1 MVCRQS
7 VSLWADPLLFESAQ
21 LRLCALWLHL
31 NHGIW
36 SAMQTMGLNNKTWF
50 GRLKTFSTLYSTL
63 IILMFAA
70 VAVLFCLGYTPSD
83 IDASVLG

>member
-1 MVCRQS
+1 
-7 VSLWADPLLFESAQ
+7 
-21 LRLCALWLHL
+21 
-31 NHGIW
+31 
-36 SAMQTMGLNNKTWF
+36 MQTMGLNNKTWF